1 MRWCGLTPIAC
12 PHPTTCP
19 EERRARRDRLR
30 RHLAVRNTPLTLAVK
45 AVRRSPVV
53 MDVREEGAI
62 RAPADRLTAAYSAP
76 RSPAEVKAAVAEAH
90 ASFEDG
96 A

>member
-1 MRWCGLTPIAC
+1 
-12 PHPTTCP
+12 
-19 EERRARRDRLR
+19 
-30 RHLAVRNTPLTLAVK
+30 
-45 AVRRSPVV
+45 
-53 MDVREEGAI
+53 MDVREEEAI
-62 RAPADRLTAAYSAP
+62 RAPADRLTAAYSAT

>member
-1 MRWCGLTPIAC
+1 
-12 PHPTTCP
+12 
-19 EERRARRDRLR
+19 
-30 RHLAVRNTPLTLAVK
+30 
-45 AVRRSPVV
+45 

-90 ASFEDG
+90 ASFDDG